1 MDTAALKQTWAA
13 AQSLGDEVPLYF
25 YSHLFLTHPEL
36 RSMFPVSMATQR
48 DRLVGALGRIVSNV
62 DELDEVSEF
71 IQQLGRD
78 HRRFEVIA
86 AHYNHVGAS
95 LLATLKHFLGEAW
108 TSELAA
114 DWAEAYGIIA
124 TVMVQAA
131 EASEDSSPSSWRA
144 EVTGVERR
152 GLDVSVIQ
160 VHPEPDLPFQPGQSL
175 AMEVPARPRLWR
187 YYSPA
192 NAPRRDGSIELHV
205 QMVPGGQVSSTIVR
219 SLKVGET
226 VRLGAPVGQ
235 ELTLD
240 EDERHRDLIM
250 VAGGTGLAPLRAHLE
265 RIDQEWQ
272 STGRAPRVQLFHGAR
287 LPWGLY
293 ENRLLQSLAGRPWFT
308 YTPVVSDD
316 PSYPGRKGWVG
327 DAAAESGPLHGLL
340 ALVCGSP
347 EMVRHTVSR
356 LRARGIAHEDVRF
369 EQFATLDEDSH
380 TEHHHEHEPQSS
392 GLSRFE
398 QGDHA

>member
-1 MDTAALKQTWAA
+1 MDTAELKRTWAL
-13 AQSLGDEVPLYF
+13 AQTLGDEVPLYF

-62 DELDEVSEF
+62 DQLDEVTAF

-78 HRRFEVIA
+78 HRRFEAIA
-86 AHYNHVGAS
+86 AHYNFVGAS
-95 LLATLKHFLGEAW
+95 LLATLKHFLGEQW
-108 TSELAA
+108 TQELAS
-114 DWAEAYGIIA
+114 DWADAYGVIA

-131 EASEDSSPSSWRA
+131 EASEEASPASWNG
-144 EVTGVERR
+144 EVTAVDRR

-160 VHPEPDLPFQPGQSL
+160 VRPDPHLDYQPGQSV
-175 AMEVPARPRLWR
+175 AVEIPARPRLWR
-187 YYSPA
+187 YLSPA
-192 NAPRRDGSIELHV
+192 NAPRADGSLELHV
-205 QMVPGGQVSSTIVR
+205 QMVPGGQVSSSIVR
-219 SLKVGET
+219 SLKAGE
-226 VRLGAPVGQ
+226 RIRIGAPVGQ

-240 EDERHRDLIM
+240 EDERHRDLLM

-265 RIDQEWQ
+265 RIDHEWQ
-272 STGRAPRVQLFHGAR
+272 ATGRAPRVQLLHGAR

-293 ENRLLQSLAGRPWFT
+293 ENRLLQSLAARPWFT

-316 PSYPGRKGWVG
+316 RSYPGRKGLVG
-327 DAAAESGPLHGLL
+327 DAAAESGALRGVL

-347 EMVRHTVSR
+347 QMVRHTVAR
-356 LRARGIAHEDVRF
+356 LRSAGIPHEDVRY

-380 TEHHHEHEPQSS
+380 AEHHHTHDAQPARLPH
-392 GLSRFE
+392 G
-398 QGDHA
+398 G

>member
-1 MDTAALKQTWAA
+1 MDTAALKHTWSL
-13 AQSLGDEVPLYF
+13 AQSLGDEVPLFF
-25 YSHLFLTHPEL
+25 YSHLFLRHPEL
-36 RSMFPVSMATQR
+36 RAMFPVSMATQR

-62 DELDEVSEF
+62 DELDEVTDF

-95 LLATLKHFLGEAW
+95 LLATLKHFLGELW
-108 TSELAA
+108 TPELAS
-114 DWAEAYGIIA
+114 DWAEAYGVIA

-131 EASEDSSPSSWRA
+131 EASEDSSPPSWPA
-144 EVTGVERR
+144 EVIAVERR

-160 VHPEPDLPFQPGQSL
+160 VHPEPELPYQPGQSV
-175 AMEVPARPRLWR
+175 AVEIPARPRLWR
-187 YYSPA
+187 YLSPA
-192 NAPRRDGSIELHV
+192 NAPRRDGTIEFHV
-205 QMVPGGQVSSTIVR
+205 QMVPGGQVSSTMVR
-219 SLKVGET
+219 SLRVGET
-226 VRLGAPVGQ
+226 VRLGAAVGQ
-235 ELTLD
+235 ELTLN

-265 RIDQEWQ
+265 RIDQEWHA
-272 STGRAPRVQLFHGAR
+272 TGQAPRVQLFHGAR

-293 ENRLLQSLAGRPWFT
+293 ENRLLQNLAARPWFT

-316 PSYPGRKGWVG
+316 PSYPGRKGLVG
-327 DAAAESGPLHGLL
+327 DAAADGGPLHGRL

-347 EMVRHTVSR
+347 QMVRHTVSR
-356 LRARGIAHEDVRF
+356 LRAAGIAHTDVRF

-380 TEHHHEHEPQSS
+380 AEHHHTHDPQPA
-392 GLSRFE
+392 GLP
-398 QGDHA
+398 QGE